1 MLDREELLRKLNSMT
16 PDEVNELIKSSL
28 DESDIE
34 YVVKN
39 IHNCPFE
46 GSDIVCDDG
55 ALGFDG
61 SVKQCPTT
69 VFNKCQKGFL

>member
-1 MLDREELLRKLNSMT
+1 MT

-55 ALGFDG
+55 VLCFDYL
-61 SVKQCPTT
+61 VKQCPTPI
-69 VFNKCQKGFL
+69 FNKCQKTDDF